1 MIIVTVNNFL
11 RYLHHALPV
20 IQSGFDSS
28 AHLKPL
34 SIHATKKDKIMLTNI
49 FHSKINCT
57 RISKLNMQLCSVKQ
71 LAIPWNLIQTVN
83 LFLTIFWLKA
93 LISLSWKAVT
103 ISTCVVCVKKDIFL
117 KAASTLLF
125 FQHFWNQRNVYF

>member
-1 MIIVTVNNFL
+1 
-11 RYLHHALPV
+11 
-20 IQSGFDSS
+20 
-28 AHLKPL
+28 
-34 SIHATKKDKIMLTNI
+34 MLTNT

-57 RISKLNMQLCSVKQ
+57 RISKLMQLVTVKQ
-71 LAIPWNLIQTVN
+71 LAIPRNLIRTVN

-93 LISLSWKAVT
+93 LISLSSKALT

-125 FQHFWNQRNVYF
+125 FQHF